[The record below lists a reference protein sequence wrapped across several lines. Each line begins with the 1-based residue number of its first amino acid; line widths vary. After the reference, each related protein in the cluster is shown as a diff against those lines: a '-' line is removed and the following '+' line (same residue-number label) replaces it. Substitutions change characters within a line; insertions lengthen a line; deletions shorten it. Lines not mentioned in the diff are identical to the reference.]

1 MEEKSLEQEI
11 EQENTLITKDYL
23 TEMSRQRLAKI
34 LYHLTIT
41 AGIMAPSVL
50 LLILLGS
57 TMGGM
62 FYMVVFFVAILV
74 SMVLIVCTL
83 GLIFFEESN
92 FLGKMWEFIGSFS
105 NVSEK
110 MFDMIGIC
118 FEIAN
123 YVSFVGIGIG
133 ALTIVVLSFTKKKGK
148 VKNIVWS
155 SILTGLMVLYII
167 IFFVGGA
174 LGIW

>member
-34 LYHLTIT
+34 LYHLTVT
-41 AGIMAPSVL
+41 AGIMVPSLL
-50 LLILLGS
+50 LLIILGP

-62 FYMVVFFVAILV
+62 LYMVVFFVAIIV
-74 SMVLIVCTL
+74 SMVLIFCTL

-110 MFDMIGIC
+110 MLDMIGIC
-118 FEIAN
+118 FEIAK
-123 YVSFVGIGIG
+123 YVAFVGIGIG
-133 ALTIVVLSFTKKKGK
+133 ALTIVALSFTKKKGK

-167 IFFVGGA
+167 IYFVGGA